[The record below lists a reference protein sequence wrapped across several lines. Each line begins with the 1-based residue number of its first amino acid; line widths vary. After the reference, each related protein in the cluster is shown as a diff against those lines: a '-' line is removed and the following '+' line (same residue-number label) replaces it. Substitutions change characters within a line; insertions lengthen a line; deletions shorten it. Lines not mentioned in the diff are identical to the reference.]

1 MQDQVRR
8 LRDLSGMR
16 IPHMR
21 QSVKEVIEPDVLGK
35 HTYAIKISK
44 HSFFNLISIKL
55 QKRQFFQLF
64 WNI

>member
-35 HTYAIKISK
+35 KA
-44 HSFFNLISIKL
+44 FVCNLSY
-55 QKRQFFQLF
+55 
-64 WNI
+64 